1 VFAWLIR
8 TARRHIREAGVI
20 GVIIAILLIG
30 AEVMHRIEWLETNYP
45 SIAEIL
51 HKVVDVAHIVEAAV
65 VVCAIVILI
74 CFLVVKTMRKAR
86 LPVSPPSLGV
96 ERLLVIPDPPDPQ
109 HYRFRMAQHEGD
121 LEPFVQ
127 WSDNEMEIAHRH
139 PDLSDDKR
147 RKLYL
152 TWFRLRRESFLVLER
167 FNHGSSRWDALALS
181 IALPLTEHGRD
192 QICRSRRRWRQRQC
206 SDCPTRNAIVVLPDR
221 HMETARRA
229 AAIERQTKSPAR
241 RTRDLRHRIGAGAFE
256 RVLGWTQRWT
266 VSRRSRQPD
275 CRTVLSSNRF
285 PRLATNRRRRDSAVA
300 FVSVHRRRWPNTPKD
315 NHDRRQ
321 CRNHAHVADH
331 RSYAALS
338 SGFVLS

>member
-192 QICRSRRRWRQRQC
+192 QICRSQLKIVDVGDSGNAVIARQGTPSSCFLIDTWIVKPRGERRLSRGKRKVLREEHETYGIGLVLVHLSVFWDGR
-206 SDCPTRNAIVVLPDR
+206 SDGLFLVEADNRIV
-221 HMETARRA
+221 ARFCR
-229 AAIERQTKSPAR
+229 
-241 RTRDLRHRIGAGAFE
+241 RIGFLDSQPTEDGEILQSLSFPYTGADGQIRRKITMIAGNVA
-256 RVLGWTQRWT
+256 TM
-266 VSRRSRQPD
+266 
-275 CRTVLSSNRF
+275 RT
-285 PRLATNRRRRDSAVA
+285 
-300 FVSVHRRRWPNTPKD
+300 WPITGHTRP
-315 NHDRRQ
+315 
-321 CRNHAHVADH
+321 
-331 RSYAALS
+331 
-338 SGFVLS
+338 